1 MSTLSKTSLPA
12 SITWQSFAS
21 PVFGLVFNAPSH
33 YQDESDQH
41 YFQVTDPAAE
51 VQFTAAV
58 YAGSAM
64 DLESWAKA
72 RLGSIHG
79 AMPLLAQVTA
89 PKRVNGNLGE
99 AVFAEYE
106 GVLESAGVPMR
117 YLVLCFVLPAGVTSF
132 SGAIPLSV
140 WKGNETFYRD
150 LMTERLSTYEVRST
164 SGEGVDLL
172 ALKLA
177 AADGDRQ
184 AQFMLASTLAAQ
196 AEDATSERA
205 VESVEWYRK
214 AADQGHPDA
223 QATLGVCYANGWGC
237 TGSAEQAALC
247 WSKAAELGSARG
259 HFALA
264 VAFSQGF
271 GLAEDDE
278 KAFQHCRI
286 AAELGHVEAQQ
297 QLAQLQAHRRAGGR
311 GDR

>member
-1 MSTLSKTSLPA
+1 MSTLSETSLAA

-21 PVFGLVFNAPSH
+21 PVLGLVFTAPSH
-33 YQDESDQH
+33 YQDDSDKH
-41 YFQVTDPAAE
+41 YFQVTDPTAE
-51 VQFTAAV
+51 AQFTAAV

-64 DLESWAKA
+64 DLATWAKA
-72 RLGSIHG
+72 RLGSIHD
-79 AMPLLAQVTA
+79 AMPLLAPVAA
-89 PKRVNGNLGE
+89 PKRVTGNLGA

-117 YLVLCFVLPAGVTSF
+117 YLVLCFVLPAGVASF
-132 SGAIPLSV
+132 SGAIPLSA

-150 LMTERLSTYEVRST
+150 LMTERLSKYEVRGT
-164 SGEGVDLL
+164 SDEGVDLL

-177 AADGDRQ
+177 AAAGDRQ
-184 AQFMLASTLAAQ
+184 AQFVLASTLAAQ
-196 AEDATSERA
+196 TEDATSDRA

-237 TGSAEQAALC
+237 TGSAEQAAIW

-271 GLAEDDE
+271 GLTEDDE

-286 AAELGHVEAQQ
+286 AAEMGHIEAQQ
-297 QLAQLQAHRRAGGR
+297 QLEQLRAHRRAGGR
-311 GDR
+311 GDQ